1 MSAPGQ
7 GRLALTAAEGESP
20 AHPNPMKLVIALI
33 KPFKLEEVKEALA
46 RAGVEG
52 MIVAEVK
59 GFGHQKG
66 HTEIFRGTEYTVDFH
81 PRVRLEVAVADDQK
95 DKVVGTI
102 IAAARTGSPGDGRVF
117 VVPLEEVTRIDTGQS
132 GAAAL

>member
-1 MSAPGQ
+1 
-7 GRLALTAAEGESP
+7 
-20 AHPNPMKLVIALI
+20 MKLVIALI

>member
-1 MSAPGQ
+1 MSARGQ
-7 GRLALTAAEGESP
+7 GRLALASPGGESR
-20 AHPNPMKLVIALI
+20 AYPNPMKLVIALI